1 MLGIY
6 WKDLESVRSQRWKDL
21 CSRKILGS
29 PASFPKMSTN
39 RSDTPLITCAK
50 HGVPAPCEDPT
61 KNYSV
66 SVELKNCSHILKNL
80 QYKCQTIKINQKN
93 MILPPFV
100 NVTNIHLSIPP
111 HLLLSLLLKNACGWP
126 VKSAVDATNP
136 WTCSLGRGGN
146 QKSSGFNA
154 GEAFPYVQPPY
165 TWPWFG
171 DSWFLLGK
179 EYIW

>member
-6 WKDLESVRSQRWKDL
+6 WKDLEGVRSQRWKDL

-39 RSDTPLITCAK
+39 RSDTPLMTCAK

-93 MILPPFV
+93 MILPPFAS
-100 NVTNIHLSIPP
+100 VTSTTICKCHLIYISISIPQRSITITP
-111 HLLLSLLLKNACGWP
+111 DSKTP
-126 VKSAVDATNP
+126 VDD
-136 WTCSLGRGGN
+136 
-146 QKSSGFNA
+146 Q
-154 GEAFPYVQPPY
+154 
-165 TWPWFG
+165 
-171 DSWFLLGK
+171 
-179 EYIW
+179 